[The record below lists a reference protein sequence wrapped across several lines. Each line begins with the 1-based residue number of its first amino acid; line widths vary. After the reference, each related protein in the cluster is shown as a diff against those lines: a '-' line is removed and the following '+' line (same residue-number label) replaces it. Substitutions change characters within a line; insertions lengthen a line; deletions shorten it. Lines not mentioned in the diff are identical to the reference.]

1 MSDAHNPPQSGAA
14 PASPTPR
21 AVRNGDQRRRLF
33 LILGGVVSGA
43 AILWVLYYF
52 LFAAHFVSTDDAY
65 VGADVAQVTP
75 LVAGAVSEV
84 RVSETQAVKRGDVLA
99 VIDPADATVNAEKA
113 QAEYGSAVRRVQQA
127 FATNDQFSAQI
138 IARDADIARA
148 TAQRTAAEVDLAKAK
163 VDFDRRK
170 ALASTGA
177 VSGEELTTANSA
189 YQNALAN
196 LNAAKAAEAQA
207 VATRKAAQS
216 QYQAQL
222 AFTNG
227 ANVANNPEVQNAKAA
242 LDAAKLDL
250 SRTMVKAP
258 VDGVIAKRVV
268 QVGQRVAV
276 GTPLM
281 SVVPIDQ
288 VYVDANFKEV
298 QLKKVHPGQ
307 SVELTSD
314 LYGKG
319 VKFKGRVVGFGGGT
333 GSAFAVIPAQNATG
347 NWIKVVQR
355 LPIRIA
361 LDPAELRAHPLR
373 VGLSMDVKIDVASH

>member
-1 MSDAHNPPQSGAA
+1 
-14 PASPTPR
+14 
-21 AVRNGDQRRRLF
+21 
-33 LILGGVVSGA
+33 
-43 AILWVLYYF
+43 
-52 LFAAHFVSTDDAY
+52 
-65 VGADVAQVTP
+65 
-75 LVAGAVSEV
+75 V